1 MHLRYAFSY
10 MVLACPNMSHRKQ
23 NAVLSF
29 GSHKTECPHFL
40 AVHFEGLKLP
50 EARSG
55 SPELVCSWVCSSPPL
70 FPILDELALPDCV
83 YQAPV
88 SVV

>member
-1 MHLRYAFSY
+1 MA
-10 MVLACPNMSHRKQ
+10 LACPNMSHRKQ

-29 GSHKTECPHFL
+29 GSPKTECSHFL

-55 SPELVCSWVCSSPPL
+55 SPELVCSWVCSSPP
-70 FPILDELALPDCV
+70 
-83 YQAPV
+83 PV
-88 SVV
+88 PRLR